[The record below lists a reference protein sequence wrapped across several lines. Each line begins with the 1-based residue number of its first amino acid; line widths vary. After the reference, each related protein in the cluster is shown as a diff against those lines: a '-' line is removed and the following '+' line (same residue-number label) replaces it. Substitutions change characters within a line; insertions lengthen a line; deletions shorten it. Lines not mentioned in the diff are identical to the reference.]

1 MRKNSASGYIAFAV
15 AIGLAYVVLIFSL
28 LWFFHADK
36 FLDIFLSERTLSAL
50 KFSFIGATLAALI
63 STLIAIPAAY
73 AMSRYRFWFKG
84 VLDVL
89 LEIPM
94 IVSPAA
100 LGAMI
105 LVFMNTDYGAHFQSN
120 FFQIVFSPVGIV
132 VAQLVTVMGISVRL
146 IKAVIDEI
154 PERYEQISRT
164 LGASQ
169 WQSFKKV
176 TLPLA
181 FRGIL
186 ASFILAWAKAF
197 GEFGATIT
205 VAGAMPMKTET
216 LPTSIFLR
224 LSSADI
230 EGTVVLIMII
240 ISIGVLVLST
250 LRLVKRRS
258 K

>member
-1 MRKNSASGYIAFAV
+1 MRKKGASGYIAFAMG
-15 AIGLAYVVLIFSL
+15 IGLVYIVLILSL
-28 LWFFHADK
+28 LWFFQADK
-36 FLDIFLSERTLSAL
+36 FVQILTSERTLSAL
-50 KFSFIGATLAALI
+50 KLSFVGATLAAVI
-63 STLIAIPAAY
+63 STVVAIPAAY
-73 AMSRYRFWFKG
+73 ALSRYTFWFKG

-105 LVFMNTDYGAHFQSN
+105 LVFVNTDYGVQFQSKV
-120 FFQIVFSPVGIV
+120 FQIVFSPTGIV

-154 PERYEQISRT
+154 PQRYEQISRT
-164 LGASQ
+164 LGATQ
-169 WQSFKKV
+169 WVSFKTV

-181 FRGIL
+181 AKGIL

-205 VAGAMPMKTET
+205 VAGAMPLKTET

-230 EGTVVLIMII
+230 EGTVVLILII
-240 ISIGVLVLST
+240 ISIGVLALAA
-250 LRLVKRRS
+250 LRLLKKKRT
-258 K
+258 

>member
-1 MRKNSASGYIAFAV
+1 
-15 AIGLAYVVLIFSL
+15 
-28 LWFFHADK
+28 
-36 FLDIFLSERTLSAL
+36 
-50 KFSFIGATLAALI
+50 
-63 STLIAIPAAY
+63 
-73 AMSRYRFWFKG
+73 
-84 VLDVL
+84 

-105 LVFMNTDYGAHFQSN
+105 LVFMSTDYGAQFQSS
-120 FFQIVFSPVGIV
+120 FFQVVFSPVGIV

-169 WQSFKKV
+169 WQSFVRV

-181 FRGIL
+181 FKGIL

-230 EGTVVLIMII
+230 EGTVVLILII
-240 ISIGVLVLST
+240 ISIGVLALST
-250 LRLVKRRS
+250 LRLVKKSS